1 MRLCDATRRRFTGA
15 LRICQL
21 RDPGERTHRSLE
33 VLRCARRH
41 TFWNSRIGEI
51 RLFSLWSLA
60 ERFFEPFC
68 NSVDFSVGIVENA
81 ALFGQHVL
89 EVAATRPGSDRE
101 SDKSARSLNP
111 LAFNLEKCDELRAFD
126 THVFGSTTYNRH
138 TGVRRLPG
146 PGPGVHRNFF
156 PDRAGVPLSNGLEI
170 RSLFEHSLLC
180 STLHRCSQ
188 AELEAPIAGVA
199 VCNSPAAQAAWL

>member
-1 MRLCDATRRRFTGA
+1 MLMEHAVNGGSRRVIKDR
-15 LRICQL
+15 
-21 RDPGERTHRSLE
+21 ERTTWTLLGGIHARGLLARYETFGDSE
-33 VLRCARRH
+33 PFDKVITSARRLSPVREAGF
-41 TFWNSRIGEI
+41 TVRWIG
-51 RLFSLWSLA
+51 
-60 ERFFEPFC
+60 
-68 NSVDFSVGIVENA
+68 SVNTCDIY
-81 ALFGQHVL
+81 Q
-89 EVAATRPGSDRE
+89 
-101 SDKSARSLNP
+101 DKSAPSLNP

>member
-81 ALFGQHVL
+81 ALLGQHVL
-89 EVAATRPGSDRE
+89 DVAAAGHDLVE
-101 SDKSARSLNP
+101 SPTDFADGG
-111 LAFNLEKCDELRAFD
+111 EC
-126 THVFGSTTYNRH
+126 G
-138 TGVRRLPG
+138 
-146 PGPGVHRNFF
+146 
-156 PDRAGVPLSNGLEI
+156 
-170 RSLFEHSLLC
+170 
-180 STLHRCSQ
+180 
-188 AELEAPIAGVA
+188 
-199 VCNSPAAQAAWL
+199 